1 MRKRERERKLTSH
14 YPKMTRQLR
23 VSITTNNEIRV
34 DFSYFEKISENI
46 LGVSRFFETFLRNRE
61 NKERDW

>member
-1 MRKRERERKLTSH
+1 
-14 YPKMTRQLR
+14 MTRQLR
-23 VSITTNNEIRV
+23 VSITTNNEIRA